1 MSVKFCQNVGN
12 NEYIT
17 LLKFWWPYH
26 ERFQVI
32 EGAPGAPPGRSKQTK
47 SPVWLGLISGH
58 LSGPSN
64 LPTRVKGG
72 KENNTYHL
80 SFIFEWLSGWP
91 SLEPIQDFIA
101 SGFHLVAKA
110 ASSYETANGS
120 SWRLSFS
127 EVEKKLFKWSANA
140 YSCLN
145 EVLRRLKTIIKANN
159 WYPLTSYHMKTILFY
174 ECEAKPHPFLWGF
187 DQLSYRLIDCL
198 LRLKQSL
205 ITGFCPN
212 YFMRII
218 NQFESFPPHERYRLT
233 AEVHQHLTYQHIY
246 PGFWLAAEPSLAF
259 VQYIYP
265 PTPLPCYV

>member
-32 EGAPGAPPGRSKQTK
+32 EGGSRSTPWSQQAKK
-47 SPVWLGLISGH
+47 KP
-58 LSGPSN
+58 
-64 LPTRVKGG
+64 GG
-72 KENNTYHL
+72 KENNTYHI
-80 SFIFEWLSGWP
+80 SFICKWLSGWP

-110 ASSYETANGS
+110 ANSYETANGS

-145 EVLRRLKTIIKANN
+145 EVLRSLKTIIKANN

-187 DQLSYRLIDCL
+187 DQLSNRLIDCL
-198 LRLKQSL
+198 LRLEHCL

-212 YFMRII
+212 YFMSVI
-218 NQFESFPPHERYRLT
+218 NQFESFSPDERYRLT
-233 AEVHQHLTYQHIY
+233 AEVQHLKNSLIYQPIY
-246 PGFWLAAEPSLAF
+246 PRFWLAAEPSYPKQSL

-265 PTPLPCYV
+265 LTPLPCYVQW

>member
-32 EGAPGAPPGRSKQTK
+32 EGGSRSTPWSQQAKK
-47 SPVWLGLISGH
+47 KP
-58 LSGPSN
+58 
-64 LPTRVKGG
+64 GG
-72 KENNTYHL
+72 KENNTYHI
-80 SFIFEWLSGWP
+80 SFICKWLSGWP

-145 EVLRRLKTIIKANN
+145 EVLRSLKTIIKANN

-187 DQLSYRLIDCL
+187 DQLSNRLIDCL
-198 LRLKQSL
+198 LRLEHCL
-205 ITGFCPN
+205 RTGFCPN
-212 YFMRII
+212 YFMSVI
-218 NQFESFPPHERYRLT
+218 NQFESFSPDERYRLT
-233 AEVHQHLTYQHIY
+233 AEVQHLKNSLIYQPIY
-246 PGFWLAAEPSLAF
+246 PRFWLAAETSYPKQSL

-265 PTPLPCYV
+265 LTPLPCYVQW